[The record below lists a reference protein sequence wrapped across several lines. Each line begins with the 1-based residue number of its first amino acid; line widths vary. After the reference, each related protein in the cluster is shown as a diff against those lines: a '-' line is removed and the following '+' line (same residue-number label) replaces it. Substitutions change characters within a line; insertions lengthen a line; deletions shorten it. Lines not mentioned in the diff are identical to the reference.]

1 MKKFY
6 AVLFMFNVL
15 LSLLI
20 ITCNKSA
27 ESPQQTGQGLVS
39 GNEQMVDRA
48 GLTSKLAKTDV
59 SLCAE
64 DAFEKFPRELLED
77 EKIERDKAYA
87 QIESVVKKYK
97 TQLFDEEQ
105 SFQVYVEKVSKQ
117 SKTNGSQETD
127 STGDNL
133 ETLSQTHFYEVSD
146 KFSHMDIV
154 YKIYASLG
162 YDVKVINKLEAII
175 VSLNLDITA
184 PIGDSL
190 AANFH
195 KKLLDLSYG
204 MLFSLYEITIPAWQ
218 ITNEYLY
225 GTRLSSLAN
234 SKFAQKLIELSN
246 HLDEFIQTR
255 ARFIDNIK
263 NVILNVKIG
272 NRQSMLVVLQEIM
285 NDKGDIISAF
295 NFAQRKAAVIQ
306 CAVNN
311 LLRAL

>member
-1 MKKFY
+1 MKKFC

-27 ESPQQTGQGLVS
+27 ESPQQTGQEVVS
-39 GNEQMVDRA
+39 GNEQTVDRE
-48 GLTSKLAKTDV
+48 GLISELAKTDV
-59 SLCAE
+59 SLCSE

-77 EKIERDKAYA
+77 EQVERDKAYA
-87 QIESVVKKYK
+87 QLEAVVREYK

-105 SFQVYVEKVSKQ
+105 SFKVYVEKVSKEI
-117 SKTNGSQETD
+117 KTNGSQETD
-127 STGDNL
+127 SKGVKS
-133 ETLSQTHFYEVSD
+133 EALSQSHFDEVSY
-146 KFSHMDIV
+146 KFGHPDTV

-175 VSLNLDITA
+175 GGLDLNITT
-184 PIGDSL
+184 PMGGSL
-190 AANFH
+190 ATDLH

-204 MLFSLYEITIPAWQ
+204 MLFSLYEITISALQ

-225 GTRLSSLAN
+225 GTRLSSLAK
-234 SKFAQKLIELSN
+234 SKFAQKLIELRN

-255 ARFIDNIK
+255 ARFIENIK
-263 NVILNVKIG
+263 NVILNVEIG
-272 NRQSMLVVLQEIM
+272 NIQSMLVALQEIM
-285 NDKGDIISAF
+285 NDKGDIVSAF
-295 NFAQRKAAVIQ
+295 NFTQRKAAVIQ

-311 LLRAL
+311 LLRVL